1 MLGVVGVL
9 LSPTRSLTELSEELL
24 LVDVF
29 SDTILFN
36 LAERD
41 GLVSNNLARETLK
54 MESVGMFGVES

>member
-1 MLGVVGVL
+1 MLGVVGVR

-29 SDTILFN
+29 SDTILFS
-36 LAERD
+36 LVERD
-41 GLVSNNLARETLK
+41 GLVSNNFARETLK